1 MKNDVIPATLYQGGT
16 GAAGAARLRR
26 QRENTDLNEA
36 VVRDHTLS
44 GELKHPKNP
53 QASQYTCMVW
63 SGLFLHS
70 VTSVDDLFLN

>member
-1 MKNDVIPATLYQGGT
+1 MSDTSYTLP
-16 GAAGAARLRR
+16 RR
-26 QRENTDLNEA
+26 NGRRGSGSGRNTDLNEA